1 MMNKTKFIQSLK
13 FLKKELHTLFANTPE
28 LKFSLRAQILHR
40 AIVLILMLISFV
52 FLGYNCIP
60 DIPLQ
65 ETTDVAVRGN
75 AENVLDWKTLVIIS
89 GVVLGIACVGAAG
102 YYLYHHPE
110 LVGTVFRPW
119 RWFSPKTDPKTDPKP
134 DDEQNQDQDQNQ
146 NQDQD
151 TATTTTTTDESD
163 STPEATWTEETSTTD
178 TQTESQTETTQATA
192 TASTTETET
201 TQATATAST
210 STSNRI
216 VKFSRDSIFY
226 GKESDFGNLTAV
238 TGAHLE
244 KICHDSIIYVLSSEL
259 SLKDLGNQKLTENIK
274 MKVYQRAI
282 LEINELL
289 TMLNAQASTGLI
301 QEKLVHTLKGILVDP
316 DHRKYFFYMAM
327 ERYRNIINK
336 EFPGTF
342 RK

>member
-13 FLKKELHTLFANTPE
+13 FIKKELHTILANTPE

-75 AENVLDWKTLVIIS
+75 AENVLDWKTLVIIG
-89 GVVLGIACVGAAG
+89 GVVLGITCVGLAG

-110 LVGTVFRPW
+110 IIPTVFRPW

-134 DDEQNQDQDQNQ
+134 DDEQNQDQNQNQDQDQNQ

-163 STPEATWTEETSTTD
+163 STPEATWTEETT
-178 TQTESQTETTQATA
+178 
-192 TASTTETET
+192 TTEEAPVVD
-201 TQATATAST
+201 QIQFST
-210 STSNRI
+210 KSVFYCKEHEFVDLYSNKRTI
-216 VKFSRDSIFY
+216 PEEY
-226 GKESDFGNLTAV
+226 
-238 TGAHLE
+238 LE
-244 KICHDSIIYVLSSEL
+244 KICRKSIVHVLYTEATVPDLKAHVVSSGI
-259 SLKDLGNQKLTENIK
+259 KDK
-274 MKVYQRAI
+274 I
-282 LEINELL
+282 LERVSQELNEISNILRNPG
-289 TMLNAQASTGLI
+289 LNSNMQLELFYRL
-301 QEKLVHTLKGILVDP
+301 EKILAKTDDDLYLATAFEEVEELYNMVYEAFPEMSPFLK
-316 DHRKYFFYMAM
+316 
-327 ERYRNIINK
+327 
-336 EFPGTF
+336 
-342 RK
+342 

>member
-13 FLKKELHTLFANTPE
+13 FIKKELHTILANTPE

-75 AENVLDWKTLVIIS
+75 AENVLDWKTLVIIG
-89 GVVLGIACVGAAG
+89 GVVLGITCVGLAG

-110 LVGTVFRPW
+110 IIPTVFRPW

-134 DDEQNQDQDQNQ
+134 DDEQNQDQNQ

-163 STPEATWTEETSTTD
+163 STPEATWTEETTTTAPVVDQIQFSTKSVFYCKEHEFVD
-178 TQTESQTETTQATA
+178 LY
-192 TASTTETET
+192 
-201 TQATATAST
+201 
-210 STSNRI
+210 SNKRTI
-216 VKFSRDSIFY
+216 PEEY
-226 GKESDFGNLTAV
+226 
-238 TGAHLE
+238 LE
-244 KICHDSIIYVLSSEL
+244 KICRKSIVHVLYTEATVPDLKAHVVSSGI
-259 SLKDLGNQKLTENIK
+259 KDK
-274 MKVYQRAI
+274 I
-282 LEINELL
+282 LERVSQELNEISNILRNPG
-289 TMLNAQASTGLI
+289 LNSNMQLELFYRL
-301 QEKLVHTLKGILVDP
+301 EKILAKTDDDLYLATAFEEVEELYNMVYEAFPEMSPFLK
-316 DHRKYFFYMAM
+316 
-327 ERYRNIINK
+327 
-336 EFPGTF
+336 
-342 RK
+342 

>member
-13 FLKKELHTLFANTPE
+13 FIKKELHTIFANTPE

-75 AENVLDWKTLVIIS
+75 AENVLDWKTLVIIG
-89 GVVLGIACVGAAG
+89 GVVLGITCVGLAG

-110 LVGTVFRPW
+110 IIPTVFRPW

-134 DDEQNQDQDQNQ
+134 DDEQNQDQNQNQDQDQNQ

-163 STPEATWTEETSTTD
+163 STPEATWTEETT
-178 TQTESQTETTQATA
+178 
-192 TASTTETET
+192 TTEEAPVVD
-201 TQATATAST
+201 QIQFST
-210 STSNRI
+210 KS
-216 VKFSRDSIFY
+216 VFY
-226 GKESDFGNLTAV
+226 CKEHEF
-238 TGAHLE
+238 
-244 KICHDSIIYVLSSEL
+244 
-259 SLKDLGNQKLTENIK
+259 
-274 MKVYQRAI
+274 
-282 LEINELL
+282 
-289 TMLNAQASTGLI
+289 
-301 QEKLVHTLKGILVDP
+301 VD
-316 DHRKYFFYMAM
+316 
-327 ERYRNIINK
+327 
-336 EFPGTF
+336 
-342 RK
+342 